1 MSFSGYHFGRSALG
15 LRSMRKGSYMSI
27 RSGGLRKLKS
37 GGVSNSKA
45 LSQSGLSISRSYIKS
60 KVSEILS
67 SDVSDISDVS
77 SKVNNGLT
85 KDYVSALETQAKA
98 DAKAGTYEKDGMATE
113 LRDKQMKKYVSP
125 DRDAAIAQVSK
136 LLTSGSMV
144 STKVKLTGL
153 PYTASIT
160 KGRSGTTAELYD
172 EYGEKFASYDSK
184 SGQWKSVTTK
194 AESQFQTASS
204 SIYDEAY
211 RAATTG
217 KNSNINKDTSSGL
230 DVRV

>member
-1 MSFSGYHFGRSALG
+1 MSFSSYHFGRSVLG
-15 LRSMRKGSYMSI
+15 LRSIRGGSYLS
-27 RSGGLRKLKS
+27 RSAGLRKLKS
-37 GGVSNSKA
+37 SSVLHSKS

-67 SDVSDISDVS
+67 SDVSDIGDVS
-77 SKVNNGLT
+77 SKVNSSLT
-85 KDYVSALETQAKA
+85 KDYVSALEDQAKA
-98 DAKAGTYEKDGMATE
+98 DAKAGTYGKDGKAAE
-113 LRDKQMKKYVSP
+113 LRDTQMKKYVSP

-136 LLTSGSMV
+136 LLTSGSVV
-144 STKVKLTGL
+144 SSTVKLTGL